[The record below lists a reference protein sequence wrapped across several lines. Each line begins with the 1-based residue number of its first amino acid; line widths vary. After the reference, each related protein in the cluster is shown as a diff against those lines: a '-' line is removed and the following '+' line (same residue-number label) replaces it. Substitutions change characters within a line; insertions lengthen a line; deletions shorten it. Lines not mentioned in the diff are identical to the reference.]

1 MRYAISNWI
10 YAGEPLRD
18 SFARLARYGYQA
30 IELVG
35 EPGRFSTPEVRD
47 LCREFTIPVTSVL
60 TWCIWGIPGRDLASP
75 DEQERAAA
83 VDYGR
88 ACVEMAADLGAPVLV
103 VLPSP
108 AGRTAPTGRPKTEA
122 EWKKGAA
129 QEWDLAVASLR
140 QLAGYAARR
149 SVVLGLEPVNRYE
162 SFLVTNL
169 EQALRF
175 LEAVGAEN
183 LKLHLDT
190 FHMNIEEADPAAS
203 VRRAG
208 PSLVNMHL
216 SDSNRL
222 PPGRG
227 HTDFRGLLRALQEI
241 DYQGALAL
249 EPVPPGSDA
258 LMAAAASDSL
268 PLRDRYAEEGI
279 RFLKRLEKE
288 L

>member
-18 SFARLARYGYQA
+18 SFARLARFGYQA

-35 EPGRFSTPEVRD
+35 EPDRIAVPEAQA
-47 LCREFTIPVTSVL
+47 LSREFAIPVTSVL

-75 DEQERAAA
+75 DEKERAAA
-83 VDYGR
+83 VEYGQ
-88 ACVEMAADLGAPVLV
+88 ACVDLAADLGAPVLV

-108 AGRTAPTGRPKTEA
+108 AGRTAPTGHPKTEA
-122 EWKKGAA
+122 EWNKGAA
-129 QEWDLAVASLR
+129 REWDLAVGSLR
-140 QLAGYAARR
+140 QLADYAARR
-149 SVVLGLEPVNRYE
+149 KVLLGLEPVNRYE

-169 EQALRF
+169 DQALRF

-190 FHMNIEEADPAAS
+190 FHMNIEEADPAQAI
-203 VRRAG
+203 RQAG
-208 PSLVNMHL
+208 ELLVNIHL

-222 PPGRG
+222 PPGQG
-227 HTDFRGLLRALQEI
+227 HTDFLGLLRALHQI
-241 DYQGALAL
+241 DYLGALTL

-258 LMAAAASDSL
+258 LMAADASAL

-279 RFLKRLEKE
+279 RFLERLEQE